1 MNRITPEMVIEA
13 YRKTGLNP
21 VRGDYFPIT
30 GYACALGALYVAEG
44 KYNKEHNSYLNSDS
58 CMWHFKNAY
67 GVFYQ
72 CGFVDAFDGA
82 HMLWPENDEYVVGYE
97 DGRAAWNACV
107 EAGLVKE

>member
-1 MNRITPEMVIEA
+1 VNRITPEMVIEA

-44 KYNKEHNSYLNSDS
+44 KYRSDRNLHLNSTFCS
-58 CMWHFKNAY
+58 LHSQYVY
-67 GVFYQ
+67 GSEYCV
-72 CGFVDAFDGA
+72 GFVNAFDGEEI
-82 HMLWPENDEYVVGYE
+82 LWPENDEYVAGYE
-97 DGRAAWNACV
+97 DGRAAWNAIV